1 MYLSKKGKAGKLYHI
16 KIIKGEKRYSFI
28 GEPHVNLEIDPKIG
42 KSKFSIN
49 NIPGV
54 YFLYI
59 YIYILF
65 LIATRH
71 DFGFNIEKI
80 PKNDLPKQKKLETSD
95 DKPEE
100 KGDSEPN
107 LK

>member
-1 MYLSKKGKAGKLYHI
+1 MYLSKKGKAGKLYQN
-16 KIIKGEKRYSFI
+16 KILKGEKKRYSFI

-54 YFLYI
+54 YFYLFI
-59 YIYILF
+59 DIFLF
-65 LIATRH
+65 LIAARH

-80 PKNDLPKQKKLETSD
+80 PKNDLSK
-95 DKPEE
+95 
-100 KGDSEPN
+100 
-107 LK
+107 